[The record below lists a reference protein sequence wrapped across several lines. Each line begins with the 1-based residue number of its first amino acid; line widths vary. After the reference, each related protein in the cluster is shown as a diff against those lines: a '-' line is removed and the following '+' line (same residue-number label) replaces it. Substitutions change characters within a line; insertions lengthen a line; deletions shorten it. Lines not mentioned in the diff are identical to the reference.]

1 MLHGQKEKMATEM
14 KEGTVYCAKCDSEM
28 RPVVLPS
35 YEYLEGHALSNV
47 PAYKCPECGN
57 VFFTK
62 QQAADM
68 KQRTKTLVESTF
80 GFHRKITVTG
90 RSLAVTIPQEL
101 ASHLN
106 LSKGVT
112 VKIIPSTGGLMIR
125 KVKA

>member
-1 MLHGQKEKMATEM
+1 
-14 KEGTVYCAKCDSEM
+14 KCGS
-28 RPVVLPS
+28 
-35 YEYLEGHALSNV
+35 
-47 PAYKCPECGN
+47 
-57 VFFTK
+57 VFFTE

-68 KQRTKTLVESTF
+68 VQRTKKLVESAF

-101 ASHLN
+101 ASHMK

-125 KVKA
+125 KV

>member
-1 MLHGQKEKMATEM
+1 M
-14 KEGTVYCAKCDSEM
+14 KEGAVYCAKCDSEM
-28 RPVVLPS
+28 RPTVLPT
-35 YEYLEGHALSNV
+35 YEYLEGHALSNL
-47 PAYKCPECGN
+47 PAYKCPKCDN
-57 VFFTK
+57 VFFTER
-62 QQAADM
+62 QADDM

>member
-1 MLHGQKEKMATEM
+1 MATEM
-14 KEGTVYCAKCDSEM
+14 KEGAVYCARCDSEM
-28 RPVVLPS
+28 ISTALPS

-47 PAYKCPECGN
+47 PAYKCHKCGN
-57 VFFTK
+57 VFFTE
-62 QQAADM
+62 QQAANM

-112 VKIIPSTGGLMIR
+112 VKIIPSTSGFMVR

>member
-1 MLHGQKEKMATEM
+1 MLHGQKEKMATGM
-14 KEGTVYCAKCDSEM
+14 KEGVVYCAKCDSEM
-28 RPVVLPS
+28 RQTVLPS
-35 YEYLEGHALSNV
+35 YEYMEGCPLSNV
-47 PAYKCPECGN
+47 PAYKCHKCGN
-57 VFFTK
+57 VFFTE

-68 KQRTKTLVESTF
+68 KQRAKTLFESTF

-101 ASHLN
+101 ASHMK

-125 KVKA
+125 KV

>member
-1 MLHGQKEKMATEM
+1 MLHSQKEKMATKM
-14 KEGTVYCAKCDSEM
+14 KEGSVYCAKCDSEM
-28 RPVVLPS
+28 RPAVLPS

-47 PAYKCPECGN
+47 PAYKCHKCGN
-57 VFFTK
+57 VFFTEK
-62 QQAADM
+62 QAAGM
-68 KQRTKTLVESTF
+68 EQRTKALVESTF

>member
-14 KEGTVYCAKCDSEM
+14 KEGAVYCAKCDSEM
-28 RPVVLPS
+28 RSTVLPS

-47 PAYKCPECGN
+47 PASNCPKCGN
-57 VFFTK
+57 IFFTK
-62 QQAADM
+62 QQAAEM

-106 LSKGVT
+106 LSKGAT

>member
-1 MLHGQKEKMATEM
+1 MATKM
-14 KEGTVYCAKCDSEM
+14 KEGAIYCAKCDSEM
-28 RPVVLPS
+28 KLALLPS

-47 PAYKCPECGN
+47 PAYECPKCGN
-57 VFFTK
+57 VFFSGE
-62 QQAADM
+62 QAARM
-68 KQRTKTLVESTF
+68 KQRTNALIESTF

-101 ASHLN
+101 ASHMN

-125 KVKA
+125 KVKAL